1 VFPALKK
8 IKLVIFDVDGT
19 LTDGR
24 IVINSDGTESRFFHV
39 QDGTGIKYLMR
50 NGVDVAFLSARQS
63 KVVEKRAEEL
73 GVKHVLQGSLKKID
87 AYNEI
92 LKKTSLKDENVC
104 IVADDLLELPLMK
117 RAGFSAAV
125 ANAVKEVR
133 EAADYVTT
141 LPGGMGAGREVAELI
156 LGAQDKWNDVLRNY
170 TGGEKA

>member
-1 VFPALKK
+1 
-8 IKLVIFDVDGT
+8 
-19 LTDGR
+19 
-24 IVINSDGTESRFFHV
+24 
-39 QDGTGIKYLMR
+39 MR

-63 KVVEKRAEEL
+63 KVGEKRAEEL